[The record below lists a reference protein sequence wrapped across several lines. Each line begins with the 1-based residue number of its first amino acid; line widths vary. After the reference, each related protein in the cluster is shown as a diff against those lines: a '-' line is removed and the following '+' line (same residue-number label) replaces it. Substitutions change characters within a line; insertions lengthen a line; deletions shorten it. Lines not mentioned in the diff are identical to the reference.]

1 MKRTFALLLALLM
14 VAILFVGCSPAGTYH
29 VKTIDG
35 KDPYDYYIDEF
46 KKQFD
51 ADEDDVKELLEY
63 LKIDE
68 DDLKDPMVL
77 EINKDGTYKLK
88 SNVNVGDADDNV
100 EKGTWT
106 KKGNTI
112 TFVADDADDD
122 DENTELTIKGGKLYG
137 ISTDGE
143 ETEFVFVKGK

>member
-29 VKTIDG
+29 LKTIDG
-35 KDPYDYYIDEF
+35 KDPYDYYMDEF

-51 ADEDDVKELLEY
+51 ADEDDINELLEY
-63 LKIDE
+63 LGIDE

-77 EINKDGTYKLK
+77 EINKDGTYKMK
-88 SNVNVGDADDNV
+88 SNVGDGV

-112 TFVADDADDD
+112 TFVADDAGED

-137 ISTDGE
+137 LSTDGE
-143 ETEFVFVKGK
+143 ETEYVFVKGK

>member
-35 KDPYDYYIDEF
+35 KDPYDYYMDEF

-51 ADEDDVKELLEY
+51 VEDEDDILELLEY

-77 EINKDGTYKLK
+77 EINKDGTYKMK
-88 SNVNVGDADDNV
+88 SNVGDDV

-112 TFVADDADDD
+112 TFVADNADDD

-137 ISTDGE
+137 VSTDGE
-143 ETEFVFVKGK
+143 ETEYVFVKGK